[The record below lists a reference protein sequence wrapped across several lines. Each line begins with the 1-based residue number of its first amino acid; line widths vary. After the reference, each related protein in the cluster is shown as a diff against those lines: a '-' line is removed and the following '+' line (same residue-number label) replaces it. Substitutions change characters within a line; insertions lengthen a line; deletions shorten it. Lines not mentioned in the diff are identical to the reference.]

1 MSDYRKIAEEALR
14 KSKLGKQLNNQ
25 KTLNESVVYP
35 ENISERMNSRLE
47 EDLIKRKHSLGDN
60 AALPEGN
67 DSLFEEMIMGER
79 FSEVVKRYKRV
90 FECDTINQN
99 EAISN
104 SLPLV
109 VETMSLEK
117 AHKKKL
123 EKLAVKM
130 IREEFD
136 MSEDIVEINA
146 ELTDKINIE
155 GTKKN
160 PKPIISEVEFE
171 NHDEISNA
179 NKEVYKRRFLNA
191 MMQGS
196 AKKCHHMYHM
206 VDDELSDLDPKLPN
220 KYAKLMANADYMY
233 YVIPNMENGVSGG
246 VVRVDFPTDKNP
258 KCVITAQAM
267 VFPVLIHELVKGVME
282 ILSAHGL
289 PKDKKIGQFVV
300 DKADFLAAEPW
311 DMRLGPAL
319 WNRFTN
325 LFEAEDFN
333 LKHHVYSELAA
344 LPVDEF
350 NMKMK
355 EVMANTKQGKKII
368 TDIVNEVKREMREEE
383 AMNELNSYNEAN
395 SDGYSSDET
404 FDYEDL
410 MREVNNDDSDGDSDG
425 EDFTDEGFDIGE
437 LF

>member
-1 MSDYRKIAEEALR
+1 MSNYKKIAEEALK
-14 KSKLGKQLNNQ
+14 KSLLGKQL
-25 KTLNESVVYP
+25 KGEKRLNESVVYP
-35 ENISERMNSRLE
+35 ENISERMNSKLE
-47 EDLIKRKHSLGDN
+47 EDLIKRNHSLGNN
-60 AALPEGN
+60 AALPEGD
-67 DSLFEEMIMGER
+67 DSSFEEKVMGER

-90 FECDTINQN
+90 FECDYVN
-99 EAISN
+99 ETDVMRN

-109 VETMSLEK
+109 KETIELEK
-117 AHKKKL
+117 KHKKKL
-123 EKLAVKM
+123 EELAVKM

-146 ELTDKINIE
+146 ELTTEINIE

-160 PKPIISEVEFE
+160 PRPIISEVEFE
-171 NHDEISNA
+171 NHDELTNA

-191 MMQGS
+191 MIQGS
-196 AKKCHHMYHM
+196 AKKCNHMYHM

-220 KYAKLMANADYMY
+220 KYSKLMANADYMY
-233 YVIPNMENGVSGG
+233 YIIPNMENGVSGG
-246 VVRVDFPTDKNP
+246 VVRVDFPTSENP

-289 PKDKKIGQFVV
+289 PKDKKIGKFVV

-319 WNRFTN
+319 WSRFTN
-325 LFEAEDFN
+325 LFEADDFS
-333 LKHHVYSELAA
+333 LKHHVFSELSA

-368 TDIVNEVKREMREEE
+368 TDIVNEVKHGLQEEE

-395 SDGYSSDET
+395 SDGYSDDEG
-404 FDYEDL
+404 FDIEDL
-410 MREVNNDDSDGDSDG
+410 MNDTNNDDSDGDG
-425 EDFTDEGFDIGE
+425 FTDEGFDIGE

>member
-136 MSEDIVEINA
+136 MSEDIVEN
-146 ELTDKINIE
+146 
-155 GTKKN
+155 
-160 PKPIISEVEFE
+160 
-171 NHDEISNA
+171 
-179 NKEVYKRRFLNA
+179 
-191 MMQGS
+191 
-196 AKKCHHMYHM
+196 
-206 VDDELSDLDPKLPN
+206 
-220 KYAKLMANADYMY
+220 
-233 YVIPNMENGVSGG
+233 
-246 VVRVDFPTDKNP
+246 
-258 KCVITAQAM
+258 
-267 VFPVLIHELVKGVME
+267 
-282 ILSAHGL
+282 
-289 PKDKKIGQFVV
+289 
-300 DKADFLAAEPW
+300 
-311 DMRLGPAL
+311 
-319 WNRFTN
+319 
-325 LFEAEDFN
+325 
-333 LKHHVYSELAA
+333 
-344 LPVDEF
+344 
-350 NMKMK
+350 
-355 EVMANTKQGKKII
+355 
-368 TDIVNEVKREMREEE
+368 
-383 AMNELNSYNEAN
+383 
-395 SDGYSSDET
+395 
-404 FDYEDL
+404 
-410 MREVNNDDSDGDSDG
+410 
-425 EDFTDEGFDIGE
+425 
-437 LF
+437 